1 MPTLTELQDKR
12 GRLVTEARSAL
23 DAITA
28 NTDQART
35 AELEQRHDTIMADFD
50 KVEADIA
57 REERVAKMERDDQE
71 RRAKQRPTGPDG
83 EVRGQDGPEGSGGAG
98 DREKRDAEYR
108 DAFYALART
117 GFDASELSTEQRA
130 LVRRG
135 HAELKGEQ
143 RIQVAGTAV
152 AGGYTVPRTLADQI
166 VLVMKDWGPMYD
178 SDVCTVITTGSGNEF
193 DIPTNDDTSGSANA
207 AAEGADPADDNS
219 GDLTFGQARLDAF
232 VDFTPWVKLSFEL
245 MQDSAFDLEAFLSDA
260 LGTRLGRRANN
271 KLTLGSGAGQA
282 NGIVTAAPVAFTA
295 ASATAI
301 ASDELL
307 NLQHSVNAAYR
318 RSPKCRWQFADSTLL
333 AIRKMKDGQGNYL
346 WQMGD
351 IRAGAPNT
359 LLEKPYSINDDV
371 PAIATTAKSVLFGDH
386 SRYWVRKVGSPLIG
400 TVRERFWPKIGM
412 AGLIRY
418 DGELVDQ
425 NAVKALKQA

>member
-1 MPTLTELQDKR
+1 MATLTELQEKR
-12 GRLVTEARSAL
+12 GQLLTEARTAL

-28 NTDQART
+28 NTDAARA
-35 AELEQRHDTIMADFD
+35 AELEQRHDTIMTSFD
-50 KVEADIA
+50 AVEANIK
-57 REERVAKMERDDQE
+57 REERHAELARQDEE
-71 RRAKQRPTGPDG
+71 RRSKQRPTGPDA
-83 EVRGQDGPEGSGGAG
+83 EVRGQDGPEGQGGAS

-117 GFDASELSTEQRA
+117 GFDASELPKEQRD
-130 LVRRG
+130 LMRRG
-135 HAELKGEQ
+135 HAALKEEQ
-143 RIQVAGTAV
+143 RVQVAGTAV
-152 AGGYTVPRTLADQI
+152 AGGYTVPKTLADQI
-166 VLVMKDWGPMYD
+166 VVVMKDWGPMYD
-178 SDVCTVITTGSGNEF
+178 SDICTVITTGAGNEF
-193 DIPTNDDTSGSANA
+193 DIPTNDDTGGSASA
-207 AAEGADPADDNS
+207 LAEGTDLTDDNS
-219 GDLTFGQARLDAF
+219 GDLTFGQARLDAY
-232 VDFTPWVKLSFEL
+232 VDATPWVKLSFEL
-245 MQDSAFDLEAFLSDA
+245 MQDAAFDLEAFLSDA

-271 KLTLGSGAGQA
+271 KLTLGSGVGQA
-282 NGIVTAAPVAFTA
+282 NGIVTAVAAAFTA

-318 RSPKCRWQFADSTLL
+318 RSPKCRWMFPDTTLL
-333 AIRKMKDGQGNYL
+333 AIRKMKDGMGNYL

-371 PAIATTAKSVLFGDH
+371 PAIATTAKSVLFGDF

-418 DGELVDQ
+418 DGELIDS
-425 NAVKALKQA
+425 NAIKAIKQA